1 MQSWVSISEK
11 GRSEVSK
18 ATQRLSIGI
27 LFLLGPGC
35 MVSMCQAQQNIQ
47 LIGTVS
53 IPGDARDLSGET
65 ETLENGEAVNR
76 LGGFSA
82 IDYAGTGSL
91 YALLSDRGPDDGAV
105 SYPCRVQLAEI
116 LTDPG
121 AAEPVKFQLKATVP
135 LVDSEK
141 RPFTGRSSFLV
152 AEGRFA
158 HRLDPEGVRFGA
170 DQTLY
175 VSDEY
180 GPEILQFDRQGKE
193 LRRLSLPAWLKVEH
207 PSGDR
212 QEENAKNK
220 AGRASNRGMEGLAIS
235 TDGGSLVGLM
245 QGPLIQDGKKSSDNT
260 KVIGLSCRL
269 LKIAIATGQT
279 EEYVYE
285 LDSEK
290 NGNSEILAM
299 PDGRYLVLERD
310 SGAGNDAKHRRLIA
324 IDLRGATNIYGRKSL
339 KAEGQQGSIQPV
351 SKSVYLDLLD
361 PAWKLAGESMP
372 EKIEGVTFGP
382 VLNDGRRTLLVST
395 DNDFESSAA
404 SRIWV
409 FAVSE

>member
-1 MQSWVSISEK
+1 M
-11 GRSEVSK
+11 SK
-18 ATQRLSIGI
+18 TMQRLGVGI
-27 LFLLGPGC
+27 LCVLGLGRMVC
-35 MVSMCQAQQNIQ
+35 MVQAQPNIQ
-47 LIGTVS
+47 WMGTVS

-116 LTDPG
+116 LIDPA
-121 AAEPVKFQLKATVP
+121 AAEPVQLKLKATVP
-135 LVDSEK
+135 LVDLQK

-193 LRRLSLPAWLKVEH
+193 LRRLSLPAWLKVAH

-212 QEENAKNK
+212 QEENAKNTT
-220 AGRASNRGMEGLAIS
+220 GRASNRGMECLAIS
-235 TDGGSLVGLM
+235 PDGGSLVGLM

-260 KVIGLSCRL
+260 KVTGLNCRL
-269 LKIAIATGQT
+269 LKIDIATGQT

-310 SGAGNDAKHRRLIA
+310 SGAGKDAKHRKLIA
-324 IDLRGATNIYGRKSL
+324 IDLRGATNIYGRESL
-339 KAEGQQGSIQPV
+339 KVEGQQGSIRPV
-351 SKSVYLDLLD
+351 SKSMYLDLLD

-395 DNDFESSAA
+395 DNDFESSAS